1 MTLNCV
7 ARLARTTDLRI
18 GVGLIKGV
26 TMKKIF
32 PAPNPQNNQYYYYY
46 YYCINYYYWYYKPR
60 TRPRI
65 HYYHPDPKPCPKR
78 PPRNTISG
86 GGVVKTTVT
95 LVPPLP
101 FLIFLLLSLFTPDHE
116 RSIIKNGSE
125 SSETGLDLVHSLQLG
140 LHATTVTTFG
150 RITPGHD

>member
-86 GGVVKTTVT
+86 GGVIKTTVT

-101 FLIFLLLSLFTPDHE
+101 LPDLPPPLSLHP
-116 RSIIKNGSE
+116 RSRKIPHQEWQRK
-125 SSETGLDLVHSLQLG
+125 L
-140 LHATTVTTFG
+140 
-150 RITPGHD
+150 